1 MQSRA
6 TTLISFTELVLD
18 TNWIEVPLAEWGTF
32 QDTKQMGRFLGN
44 GWMMFRTD
52 KSAAIEVL
60 EPAVKRRA
68 MQFRPKTILAVGYQ
82 MIRYEDKDY
91 EYELTIDEDESLGRK
106 KSA

>member
-1 MQSRA
+1 MDDVQDRQKRSDRSIG
-6 TTLISFTELVLD
+6 TT
-18 TNWIEVPLAEWGTF
+18 
-32 QDTKQMGRFLGN
+32 
-44 GWMMFRTD
+44 
-52 KSAAIEVL
+52 
-60 EPAVKRRA
+60 VKRRA